1 MIVGT
6 SETTINDEANRSRPL
21 LYLSDADWKLVKG
34 LAGRVDMSVPL
45 YIAKLINVEAARLGL
60 LGGFYL

>member
-6 SETTINDEANRSRPL
+6 SEATINDATNKSRPF
-21 LYLSDADWKLVKG
+21 LYLSDADWNVVRG
-34 LAGRVDMSVPL
+34 LAARIDMSVPL
-45 YIAKLINVEAARLGL
+45 YIAKLINVEAARLNL

>member
-1 MIVGT
+1 MIVEST
-6 SETTINDEANRSRPL
+6 EATINADTKSRPF
-21 LYLSDADWKLVKG
+21 LYLSDADWKLVQR
-34 LAGRVDMSVPL
+34 LAGLTDMSIPL